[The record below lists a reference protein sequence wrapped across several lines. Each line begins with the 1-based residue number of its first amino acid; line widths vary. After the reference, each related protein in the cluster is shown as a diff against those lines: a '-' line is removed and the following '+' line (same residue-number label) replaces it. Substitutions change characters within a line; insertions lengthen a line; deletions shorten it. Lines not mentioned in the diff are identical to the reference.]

1 VKEIMA
7 RGSKAPDAQEW
18 KREKER
24 EKKRRRIGFGIKGV
38 RSLL

>member
-1 VKEIMA
+1 MA

-24 EKKRRRIGFGIKGV
+24 RRIGFGIKGV

>member
-1 VKEIMA
+1 MA

-24 EKKRRRIGFGIKGV
+24 GTNRVWNKGSSFSLMKKQETD
-38 RSLL
+38 

>member
-1 VKEIMA
+1 MA

-24 EKKRRRIGFGIKGV
+24 EKERKRIGLGIKGV